1 MIYHSGMES
10 RVAKRWFGMGAAC
23 RCALLVGLY
32 LMALLLSGCGVTYIT
47 APNYGS
53 SGSRYD
59 GSVGARVAQ
68 TAKSQIGA
76 HYRAGGTTPR
86 GFDCSGLIWWAYR
99 QHGINVPR
107 VTDSQAKAGY
117 EVGRSPMRPGDILVF
132 DTNRGR
138 TGLHTGVYT
147 GNGRFVH
154 SPTSGKRVR
163 EDSLNQEYWKKRLI
177 RIRRVVR

>member
-1 MIYHSGMES
+1 MIYHSRMES
-10 RVAKRWFGMGAAC
+10 SVAKRWFGMAAC
-23 RCALLVGLY
+23 RRVLLAGLC
-32 LMALLLSGCGVTYIT
+32 LAALLLSGCGVTYIT
-47 APNYGS
+47 APDYGTS
-53 SGSRYD
+53 QRYD
-59 GSVGARVAQ
+59 GSFGARVAR

-76 HYRAGGTTPR
+76 HYRSGGTTPK

-99 QHGINVPR
+99 LNGVNVPR
-107 VTDSQAKAGY
+107 VTDAQAKAGY

-138 TGLHTGVYT
+138 TGLHTALYT
-147 GNGRFVH
+147 GGGRFVH

>member
-1 MIYHSGMES
+1 MDKEHNKQKQFW
-10 RVAKRWFGMGAAC
+10 RVCVLGPILAM
-23 RCALLVGLY
+23 
-32 LMALLLSGCGVTYIT
+32 LLSGCGMFRPVDNGPAPVKAQKVVHT
-47 APNYGS
+47 AYSQMGKQYRL
-53 SGSRYD
+53 G
-59 GSVGARVAQ
+59 GASPQ
-68 TAKSQIGA
+68 K
-76 HYRAGGTTPR
+76 